1 MFFVFVLFFVFLRFV
16 FVSPLVQNEIETK
29 TAHEID
35 KTPFSSSPEQV
46 TPGKPGKLMSVFG
59 KWKAIPPVP
68 ASTEIIFVPFK
79 SIIEVLEFSGL
90 AAHASQR
97 GVSSAPSA
105 PRGSAPRGS
114 APSGSAAPEVIAAP
128 DKDDK
133 DGAGSDVEG
142 DDSSTSSE
150 EGFQAMPDSGD
161 PPAAAL
167 LGPF

>member
-1 MFFVFVLFFVFLRFV
+1 M
-16 FVSPLVQNEIETK
+16 QNEIETK

-46 TPGKPGKLMSVFG
+46 TPGRGGKMMSVFG

-79 SIIEVLEFSGL
+79 SVIEVLELPPARQGP
-90 AAHASQR
+90 
-97 GVSSAPSA
+97 APS
-105 PRGSAPRGS
+105 GSD
-114 APSGSAAPEVIAAP
+114 PSGSAAPEVIAAP

-133 DGAGSDVEG
+133 DGASSDVEI
-142 DDSSTSSE
+142 DDSS
-150 EGFQAMPDSGD
+150 MPDSGN
-161 PPAAAL
+161 L

>member
-1 MFFVFVLFFVFLRFV
+1 M
-16 FVSPLVQNEIETK
+16 QNEIETK

-46 TPGKPGKLMSVFG
+46 TPGKPGKMMSVFG

-79 SIIEVLEFSGL
+79 SIIEVLEF
-90 AAHASQR
+90 
-97 GVSSAPSA
+97 
-105 PRGSAPRGS
+105 RGSAPSGS
-114 APSGSAAPEVIAAP
+114 DPSGSAAPEVIAAP

-133 DGAGSDVEG
+133 DGASSDVEG
-142 DDSSTSSE
+142 DDSS
-150 EGFQAMPDSGD
+150 MPDSGD

>member
-1 MFFVFVLFFVFLRFV
+1 VFFVFVLFFVFLRFV
-16 FVSPLVQNEIETK
+16 FVSPLMQNEIETK

-79 SIIEVLEFSGL
+79 SIIEVIERPPARQG
-90 AAHASQR
+90 
-97 GVSSAPSA
+97 P
-105 PRGSAPRGS
+105 